1 MYASQK
7 ILECPA
13 WCGPFCKLQ
22 VWSLTCNP
30 GPPVHMARPLKS
42 HHGGQSSAQPPFC
55 VVFQNPL
62 RFGFLNQCMSV
73 WSCPCACLLGFV
85 CIAVCASYTA
95 WTTAQFLAIIC
106 IRAGPA
112 TARDVG
118 ESIWTRKIQE
128 NGKNDCHT
136 SAALFGFFNLCFCTQ
151 HTCTSIA
158 AFRFSFPSKVKT
170 YRQLQEEMFSIDFW

>member
-7 ILECPA
+7 ILKCPA

-30 GPPVHMARPLKS
+30 APAVHMARPLKA
-42 HHGGQSSAQPPFC
+42 HQGGQSPAQPPFC
-55 VVFQNPL
+55 SFAFL
-62 RFGFLNQCMSV
+62 FFLNQCAIM

-85 CIAVCASYTA
+85 CIAVRASYTA

-106 IRAGPA
+106 ICAGPT

-118 ESIWTRKIQE
+118 ESIWTRQIQE
-128 NGKNDCHT
+128 NGKNDCHA
-136 SAALFGFFNLCFCTQ
+136 SAALFGLFNLCFCTQ